1 MLCIIINIA
10 IIIPWVVELA
20 LYLFLGF
27 PSIDFFV
34 VKRTDYFCHC
44 DFLIQFGL
52 LRHNYPTMFIFL
64 FFLDRFNGFDM
75 IFPDKTLVF
84 IFVYEFMV
92 DLLSYFHDVEGEA
105 ILAIFVSS
113 ESERLLLEC
122 FVFFLVLDF
131 KNPLSFFVKF
141 QIFIFNFCTFGA
153 EVGILYF

>member
-1 MLCIIINIA
+1 MLCIVINIA
-10 IIIPWVVELA
+10 IIIPWVVEFA

-34 VKRTDYFCHC
+34 VKGTDYFCHC
-44 DFLIQFGL
+44 GLLIKFGL
-52 LRHNYPTMFIFL
+52 LRHNYTTIFIFL
-64 FFLDRFNGFDM
+64 FFLDRFNGFDV
-75 IFPDKTLVF
+75 IFSDESLVF

-92 DLLSYFHDVEGEA
+92 DLLFYFRCVEGEA

-113 ESERLLLEC
+113 EVERLLLEC

-141 QIFIFNFCTFGA
+141 QIFIFYFCTFGA
-153 EVGILYF
+153 EVGILFF